1 MRLNVNPTRME
12 LLKLRRR
19 TAIARRG
26 HKLLKDKQDEL
37 MRTFMELIERLKH
50 SRQDAEEALREATV
64 QYILNKAQTGEAV
77 IEQLWYGLKAEIE
90 VSWNWEPL
98 MNLQLP
104 RYQVAAKEQDINYG
118 YLAPTLALDQMTE
131 QYKNLLIQ
139 LVALAEQEKI
149 IKLLAEEIGKT
160 RRRVNA
166 LEYILIPNLI
176 ETMRYI
182 NMKLTEHERGTVTR
196 LMRIKD
202 IVHKEKST

>member
-19 TAIARRG
+19 IAIARRG

-37 MRTFMELIERLKH
+37 MRTFMELIEKLKQT
-50 SRQDAEEALREATV
+50 RQAVEKAWQDATA
-64 QYILNKAQTGEAV
+64 QYILNKAQLREEA
-77 IEQLWYGLKAEIE
+77 IEQLWQGLQAEVE
-90 VSWNWEPL
+90 VAWTMEPL

-104 RYQVAAKEQDINYG
+104 RYQVTVKEQDISYG
-118 YLAPTLALDQMTE
+118 YLDTALALDQMIA
-131 QYKNLLIQ
+131 QYKSLVVQ
-139 LVALAEQEKI
+139 LVALAEQEKV

-202 IVHKEKST
+202 IVHK

>member
-19 TAIARRG
+19 IAIARRG

-37 MRTFMELIERLKH
+37 MRTFMELIEKLKH
-50 SRQDAEEALREATV
+50 TRQTVEKSLQDATA
-64 QYILNKAQTGEAV
+64 QYILNKAQLGEEV
-77 IEQLWYGLKAEIE
+77 IEQLWQGLQAE
-90 VSWNWEPL
+90 VDVAWTMEPL
-98 MNLQLP
+98 MNLQLS
-104 RYQVAAKEQDINYG
+104 RYQVNVKEHDISYG
-118 YLAPTLALDQMTE
+118 YLDTTLALDQMTE
-131 QYKNLLIQ
+131 QYKKLLVQ
-139 LVALAEQEKI
+139 LVALAEQEKV

-182 NMKLTEHERGTVTR
+182 TMKLTEHERGTVTR

-202 IVHKEKST
+202 IVHKEK

>member
-1 MRLNVNPTRME
+1 MRLNVNPNRME

-19 TAIARRG
+19 IAIARRG

-37 MRTFMELIERLKH
+37 MRTFMELIEKLKQT
-50 SRQDAEEALREATV
+50 RQAVEKALQDATA
-64 QYILNKAQTGEAV
+64 QYILNKAQLGEQA
-77 IEQLWYGLKAEIE
+77 IEQLWQGLKAEVE
-90 VSWNWEPL
+90 VVWTMEPL

-104 RYQVAAKEQDINYG
+104 RYQVTVKERDISYG
-118 YLAPTLALDQMTE
+118 YLDTTLALDQMTE
-131 QYKNLLIQ
+131 QYKNLLVQ
-139 LVALAEQEKI
+139 LVALAEQEKV

-182 NMKLTEHERGTVTR
+182 TMKLTEHERGTVTR

-202 IVHKEKST
+202 IVHKEKSA

>member
-1 MRLNVNPTRME
+1 MRLNVNPNRME

-19 TAIARRG
+19 IAIARRG

-37 MRTFMELIERLKH
+37 MRTFMELIEKLKQT
-50 SRQDAEEALREATV
+50 RQAVEKALQDATA
-64 QYILNKAQTGEAV
+64 QYILNKAQLGEEV
-77 IEQLWYGLKAEIE
+77 IEQLWQGLKAEVE
-90 VSWNWEPL
+90 VVWTMEPL
-98 MNLQLP
+98 MNMQLP
-104 RYQVAAKEQDINYG
+104 RYQVTVKEHDISYG
-118 YLAPTLALDQMTE
+118 YLDTTLALDQMTE
-131 QYKNLLIQ
+131 QYKNLLAQ
-139 LVALAEQEKI
+139 LVGLAEQEKI

-182 NMKLTEHERGTVTR
+182 TMKLTEHERGTVTR

-202 IVHKEKST
+202 IVHKEKSA

>member
-19 TAIARRG
+19 IAIARRG

-37 MRTFMELIERLKH
+37 MRTFMELIEKLKH
-50 SRQDAEEALREATV
+50 TRQAVEKALQDATA
-64 QYILNKAQTGEAV
+64 QYILNKAQLGEES
-77 IEQLWYGLKAEIE
+77 IEQLWQGLQAEVEIA
-90 VSWNWEPL
+90 WTMEPL

-104 RYQVAAKEQDINYG
+104 RYQVNVKEHDISYG
-118 YLAPTLALDQMTE
+118 YLDTTLALDQMTE
-131 QYKNLLIQ
+131 QYKKLLVQ

-182 NMKLTEHERGTVTR
+182 TMKLTEHERGTVTR

-202 IVHKEKST
+202 IVHKEKSA

>member
-37 MRTFMELIERLKH
+37 MRIFMELINKLRD
-50 SRQDAEEALREATV
+50 SRREVEKSLQEATAS
-64 QYILNKAQTGEAV
+64 YILNKAQMGENT
-77 IEQLWYGLKAEIE
+77 IDQLWDGLKAEVE
-90 VSWNWEPL
+90 VIWAWEPL

-104 RYQVAAKEQDINYG
+104 RYQIAVKTQDISYG
-118 YLAPTLALDQMTE
+118 YLQPTLALDQMTE
-131 QYKNLLIQ
+131 QYKNLLVQ

-202 IVHKEKST
+202 IVHKTH

>member
-12 LLKLRRR
+12 LIKLRQR

-37 MRTFMELIERLKH
+37 MRTFMELITKLKN
-50 SRQDAEEALREATV
+50 SRQEAEKALQEATAS
-64 QYILNKAQTGEAV
+64 YILNKAQIGEKT
-77 IEQLWYGLKAEIE
+77 IDQLWQGLKAEVE
-90 VSWNWEPL
+90 VTWSWEPL
-98 MNLQLP
+98 MNLKLP
-104 RYQVAAKEQDINYG
+104 RYQVVAKAQDISSG
-118 YLAPTLALDQMTE
+118 YLQPTFALDQMTE
-131 QYKNLLIQ
+131 QYKKLLAQ
-139 LVALAEQEKI
+139 LAALAEQEKV

-182 NMKLTEHERGTVTR
+182 NMKLIENERGTITR
-196 LMRIKD
+196 LMKIKD
-202 IVHKEKST
+202 LVHKKAAT

>member
-19 TAIARRG
+19 IAIARRG

-37 MRTFMELIERLKH
+37 MRTFMELIEKLKH
-50 SRQDAEEALREATV
+50 TRQTVEKSLQDATT
-64 QYILNKAQTGEAV
+64 QYILNKALLGEEA
-77 IEQLWYGLKAEIE
+77 IEQLWQGLQAEVE
-90 VSWNWEPL
+90 VAWTMEPL

-104 RYQVAAKEQDINYG
+104 RYQVNLKEQDISYG
-118 YLAPTLALDQMTE
+118 YLDTTLALDQMIE
-131 QYKNLLIQ
+131 QYKKLLVQ
-139 LVALAEQEKI
+139 LVTLAEQEKV

-182 NMKLTEHERGTVTR
+182 TMKLTEHERGTVTR

-202 IVHKEKST
+202 IVHKEK

>member
-37 MRTFMELIERLKH
+37 MRTFMELIEKLKH
-50 SRQDAEEALREATV
+50 SRQEVEKSLREATA
-64 QYILNKAQTGEAV
+64 QYILNKAHIGEDT
-77 IEQLWYGLKAEIE
+77 IEQLWHGLKAEAE
-90 VSWNWEPL
+90 VTWNWEPL
-98 MNLQLP
+98 MNLRLP
-104 RYQVAAKEQDINYG
+104 RYQVTAKAQDISYG
-118 YLAPTLALDQMTE
+118 YLDTTLALDQMTE
-131 QYKNLLIQ
+131 QYKNLLAQ
-139 LVALAEQEKI
+139 LVALAEQEKV

-182 NMKLTEHERGTVTR
+182 NMKLIEHERGTVTR

-202 IVHKEKST
+202 IIHK

>member
-19 TAIARRG
+19 IAIARRG

-37 MRTFMELIERLKH
+37 MRTFMELIEKLKQAR
-50 SRQDAEEALREATV
+50 SGVEKALQEATA
-64 QYILNKAQTGEAV
+64 QYILNKAQLGEAA
-77 IEQLWYGLKAEIE
+77 IEQLWQGLRAEVAI
-90 VSWNWEPL
+90 SWTREPL

-104 RYQVAAKEQDINYG
+104 RYQVGVNEQDIAYG
-118 YLAPTLALDQMTE
+118 YLDTTLALDQMMG
-131 QYKNLLIQ
+131 QYRKLLVD

-182 NMKLTEHERGTVTR
+182 TMKLTEHERGTITR
-196 LMRIKD
+196 LMRVKT
-202 IVHKEKST
+202 IVQKEKTL

>member
-1 MRLNVNPTRME
+1 
-12 LLKLRRR
+12 
-19 TAIARRG
+19 
-26 HKLLKDKQDEL
+26 
-37 MRTFMELIERLKH
+37 
-50 SRQDAEEALREATV
+50 
-64 QYILNKAQTGEAV
+64 
-77 IEQLWYGLKAEIE
+77 
-90 VSWNWEPL
+90 

-104 RYQVAAKEQDINYG
+104 RYQVNVKEKDISFG
-118 YLAPTLALDQMTE
+118 YLDTTLALDQMID
-131 QYKNLLIQ
+131 QYKSLVVQ

-182 NMKLTEHERGTVTR
+182 TMKLTEHERGTVTR

-202 IVHKEKST
+202 IVHKEK

>member
-37 MRTFMELIERLKH
+37 MRTFMELIDQLRD
-50 SRQDAEEALREATV
+50 SRKNVEKSLREATAS
-64 QYILNKAQTGEAV
+64 YILNKAQMGENT
-77 IEQLWYGLKAEIE
+77 IDQLWHGLKAEVE
-90 VSWNWEPL
+90 VTWSWEPL

-104 RYQVAAKEQDINYG
+104 RYQVATKTQDISYG
-118 YLAPTLALDQMTE
+118 YLQPTLALDQMTE
-131 QYKNLLIQ
+131 QYKNLLVQ

-182 NMKLTEHERGTVTR
+182 NMKLTEHERGTITR
-196 LMRIKD
+196 LMRVKD
-202 IVHKEKST
+202 IVHK

>member
-1 MRLNVNPTRME
+1 MRLNINPTRME

-37 MRTFMELIERLKH
+37 MRTFMELIEKLKN
-50 SRQDAEEALREATV
+50 SRQETEKELREATAH
-64 QYILNKAQTGEAV
+64 YILNKAQIGEEA
-77 IEQLWYGLKAEIE
+77 IEELWQGLKAEVE
-90 VSWNWEPL
+90 VSWSWEPL

-104 RYQVAAKEQDINYG
+104 RYQVATKAQDIVYG
-118 YLAPTLALDQMTE
+118 YLDTTLALDQMTE
-131 QYKNLLIQ
+131 KYKNLLVQ
-139 LVALAEQEKI
+139 LVALAEQEKV

-182 NMKLTEHERGTVTR
+182 NMKLIEHERGTITR
-196 LMRIKD
+196 LMKIKD
-202 IVHKEKST
+202 IVHEGKST

>member
-1 MRLNVNPTRME
+1 MRLNINPTRME

-37 MRTFMELIERLKH
+37 MRTFMELIEKLKN
-50 SRQDAEEALREATV
+50 SRRDAEKALREATAH
-64 QYILNKAQTGEAV
+64 YILNKAQTGEAT
-77 IEQLWYGLKAEIE
+77 IEQLWQGLRAEVE
-90 VSWNWEPL
+90 VSWDWEPL

-104 RYQVAAKEQDINYG
+104 RYQVTTKAQDIAYG
-118 YLAPTLALDQMTE
+118 YLDTTLALDLMTE
-131 QYKNLLIQ
+131 QYKSLLVQ

-182 NMKLTEHERGTVTR
+182 NMKLIEHERGTVTR
-196 LMRIKD
+196 LMKIKD
-202 IVHKEKST
+202 IVHK

>member
-19 TAIARRG
+19 IAIARRG

-37 MRTFMELIERLKH
+37 MRTFMVLIEKLKNT
-50 SRQDAEEALREATV
+50 RQTVEKALQDATA
-64 QYILNKAQTGEAV
+64 QYILNKAQLGEEA
-77 IEQLWYGLKAEIE
+77 IDQLWNGLRAEVE
-90 VSWNWEPL
+90 VGWTMEPL

-104 RYQVAAKEQDINYG
+104 RYQVTVKEQDISYG
-118 YLAPTLALDQMTE
+118 YLDTALALDQMTN
-131 QYKNLLIQ
+131 QYKGLVVQ
-139 LVALAEQEKI
+139 LVALAEQEKV

-182 NMKLTEHERGTVTR
+182 TMKLTEHERGTVTR

-202 IVHKEKST
+202 IVHKEKSP

>member
-1 MRLNVNPTRME
+1 MRLNVNPNRME

-19 TAIARRG
+19 IAIARRG

-37 MRTFMELIERLKH
+37 MRTFMELIEKLKQT
-50 SRQDAEEALREATV
+50 RQTVEKALQDATA
-64 QYILNKAQTGEAV
+64 QYILNKAQLGEEA
-77 IEQLWYGLKAEIE
+77 IEQLWQGLRAEVE
-90 VSWNWEPL
+90 VAWTMEPL

-104 RYQVAAKEQDINYG
+104 RYQVTVKEQDISYG
-118 YLAPTLALDQMTE
+118 YLDTALALDQMTN
-131 QYKNLLIQ
+131 QYKSLVAQ
-139 LVALAEQEKI
+139 LVILAEQEKV

-182 NMKLTEHERGTVTR
+182 TMKLTEHERGTVTR

-202 IVHKEKST
+202 IVHKERKT